1 MRRWL
6 FVITIALLP
15 LFLYAQSDS
24 YLYIRRPF
32 QYVGSGVTE
41 HIEVNGIYAGKLPIG
56 KCMRITVP
64 AGSTVVKVFFGLA
77 SYDKLKSSGKYLV
90 YTQDIDAGE
99 SYYLVVND
107 AVGTLMQDNKLKE
120 FKDYIAVDLYALSFL
135 FNQEIPDSPEP
146 MASSFAKDVR
156 QDEKNQEPVYKAG
169 DYIPSVEGNLW
180 GFKQYDEWVI
190 KPHYEYASSFSEG
203 KARIKLGGKY
213 GYINKSGENIIPYKF
228 NDAKSFSEGLA
239 AVSLNGKWGYIDEN
253 GVLVIPYRYDMAED
267 FKAGL
272 ASVNLRGKKGYVD
285 KDDVWYDTPEARRVS
300 YKGFAKQYVESRIN
314 EWQKKGKY
322 EKTEE
327 WKARVTDKNRAEMID
342 KLVAESKLSYIN
354 EQSRTISSTAV
365 ITDYD
370 ADNEVFLIRDS
381 RFGNLLI
388 PVPLREAEQFENE
401 FHKYDR
407 TNKYYVEGDGIGL
420 AEVVFSKDGKS
431 YSYNNK
437 ESLVFSSVDI
447 EYNFESVDFDE
458 ELRNE
463 IKGNQS
469 IKIKSEK
476 VLAKADVDVGIPTS
490 DINNDNT
497 FAVIIANENY
507 KREVAVEY
515 AANDGAIFRE
525 YCIKTLGIPDKNVRM
540 VADASYLDMKAEVDW
555 IAKVAESYKGDA
567 RLLFYYA
574 GHGIPDESSKDAYL
588 LPVDGMGSNPST
600 GYKLSDLYASLGKF
614 PTKSTVVFLDA
625 CFSGAQRSG
634 DMMASARGVAIKA
647 KTATPVGN
655 MVVLSAATGDETAYP
670 YKEKG
675 HGMFT
680 YFLLKKLQQ
689 TNGKATLEEIATY
702 VTDEVGKRSIVENA
716 KSQTPTVVSAP
727 GMENEWQTIQLYG
740 AWNEQM
746 PEDF

>member
-1 MRRWL
+1 MLKRIIVVL
-6 FVITIALLP
+6 TIMLYVTVSV
-15 LFLYAQSDS
+15 YAQKSTYLYFRFDDNTSYPNYNPDHLCVELNNEQLIEIGSGEICKLSVSPGSLLLKFRRLRRFSIEKYENTPYYYSVNNGIVSSSHFVSAAKALNDKRWVVYSPSITKQVFLEPGDS
-24 YLYIRRPF
+24 YYIHLKVKGIRMKAKLEYEVEDGSDP
-32 QYVGSGVTE
+32 QYKSAFIIDPKMFANNSISLDVGEQYETDNVEYETE
-41 HIEVNGIYAGKLPIG
+41 L
-56 KCMRITVP
+56 
-64 AGSTVVKVFFGLA
+64 
-77 SYDKLKSSGKYLV
+77 
-90 YTQDIDAGE
+90 DA
-99 SYYLVVND
+99 L
-107 AVGTLMQDNKLKE
+107 T
-120 FKDYIAVDLYALSFL
+120 
-135 FNQEIPDSPEP
+135 
-146 MASSFAKDVR
+146 
-156 QDEKNQEPVYKAG
+156 
-169 DYIPSVEGNLW
+169 
-180 GFKQYDEWVI
+180 
-190 KPHYEYASSFSEG
+190 
-203 KARIKLGGKY
+203 
-213 GYINKSGENIIPYKF
+213 EN
-228 NDAKSFSEGLA
+228 
-239 AVSLNGKWGYIDEN
+239 
-253 GVLVIPYRYDMAED
+253 
-267 FKAGL
+267 
-272 ASVNLRGKKGYVD
+272 
-285 KDDVWYDTPEARRVS
+285 
-300 YKGFAKQYVESRIN
+300 
-314 EWQKKGKY
+314 
-322 EKTEE
+322 
-327 WKARVTDKNRAEMID
+327 
-342 KLVAESKLSYIN
+342 
-354 EQSRTISSTAV
+354 
-365 ITDYD
+365 
-370 ADNEVFLIRDS
+370 
-381 RFGNLLI
+381 
-388 PVPLREAEQFENE
+388 
-401 FHKYDR
+401 
-407 TNKYYVEGDGIGL
+407 
-420 AEVVFSKDGKS
+420 
-431 YSYNNK
+431 
-437 ESLVFSSVDI
+437 
-447 EYNFESVDFDE
+447 VDFDSE
-458 ELRNE
+458 EE
-463 IKGNQS
+463 SVVKGRQS
-469 IKIKSEK
+469 ISSRSEK
-476 VLAKADVDVGIPTS
+476 ALAKSDVDVGIPTS

-540 VADASYLDMKAEVDW
+540 VADASYLDMKAEIEW
-555 IAKVAESYKGDA
+555 ISKVAESYKGDA

-727 GMENEWQTIQLYG
+727 EMENVWRTVQLYG